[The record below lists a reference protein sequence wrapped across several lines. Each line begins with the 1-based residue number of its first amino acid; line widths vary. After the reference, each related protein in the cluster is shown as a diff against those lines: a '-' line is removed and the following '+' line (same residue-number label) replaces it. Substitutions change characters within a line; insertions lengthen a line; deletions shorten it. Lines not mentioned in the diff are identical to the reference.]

1 MGYNKGGPQGQ
12 KPTKPYGAGR
22 GGQGRGMMG
31 NQMQSNQLKDKIFEM
46 QKDMTTR
53 FKDVAGQQESK

>member
-31 NQMQSNQLKDKIFEM
+31 NQMQQLNGPMQQNMGMMSNQ
-46 QKDMTTR
+46 
-53 FKDVAGQQESK
+53 